1 MPFARKLFARMA
13 NFPAAMSAP
22 VRRHEAA
29 LIVALAV
36 VAAAWL
42 EYLDAAGRLLAL
54 ATDQGWA
61 LRHLWLI
68 ASVAALTMVI
78 LVHRRN
84 RRLHEDNRAR
94 RAAEQESWKLA
105 RHDALTGLPN
115 RPYFAEMVAE
125 ALRRVSESEDARAA
139 VVIFE
144 LTGIK
149 AVNEIYGRHTG
160 DQALIEITRGISAI
174 LDSSTPFAR
183 VGGDEFAIL
192 QPVIGS
198 RDDPRQLADIIVKAI
213 GRASVAGDTAGTLA
227 ACIGI
232 AVAPEDGT
240 TVEAVLRRADIALQ
254 QAKESG
260 RASVR
265 FFEPAMNERVETRA
279 WIERGLRAALPANS
293 ITPAYQPLVTLKDS
307 VITGFEV
314 LARWESPDFGMVPPD
329 IFIPIA
335 EETGLIKELGDRLL
349 RQACRDAAAWPS
361 NLVLAFNISPRQ
373 LQDSTL
379 GLRILAIL
387 AEAGFSPHR
396 LEVEIT
402 ETALVGEVEI
412 ARKVIGDLRTA
423 GVRIALDDFGTGY
436 ATLSQLVAL
445 RFDKIKID
453 RSFIGRIGKDGD
465 STVIVRAI
473 IGLVQGLGL
482 IATAE
487 GIEEPAQC
495 DALRGYG
502 CDQGQG
508 YLFSKAMP
516 AREVPRLLATPMPV
530 GAAA

>member
-1 MPFARKLFARMA
+1 
-13 NFPAAMSAP
+13 
-22 VRRHEAA
+22 
-29 LIVALAV
+29 
-36 VAAAWL
+36 
-42 EYLDAAGRLLAL
+42 
-54 ATDQGWA
+54 
-61 LRHLWLI
+61 
-68 ASVAALTMVI
+68 
-78 LVHRRN
+78 
-84 RRLHEDNRAR
+84 
-94 RAAEQESWKLA
+94 
-105 RHDALTGLPN
+105 
-115 RPYFAEMVAE
+115 
-125 ALRRVSESEDARAA
+125 
-139 VVIFE
+139 
-144 LTGIK
+144 
-149 AVNEIYGRHTG
+149 
-160 DQALIEITRGISAI
+160 
-174 LDSSTPFAR
+174 
-183 VGGDEFAIL
+183 
-192 QPVIGS
+192 
-198 RDDPRQLADIIVKAI
+198 
-213 GRASVAGDTAGTLA
+213 
-227 ACIGI
+227 
-232 AVAPEDGT
+232 
-240 TVEAVLRRADIALQ
+240 
-254 QAKESG
+254 
-260 RASVR
+260 
-265 FFEPAMNERVETRA
+265 MNERVETRA